1 MYKRHEK
8 MMTNTVIL
16 HQWCPEFLRGERKN
30 TKLIPKP
37 IVKHLNISLVMGTLG
52 KYK

>member
-1 MYKRHEK
+1 MYKHHEK

-16 HQWCPEFLRGERKN
+16 HQRCPEFLRGERKN

-37 IVKHLNISLVMGTLG
+37 TVKHLNISLVMGILG